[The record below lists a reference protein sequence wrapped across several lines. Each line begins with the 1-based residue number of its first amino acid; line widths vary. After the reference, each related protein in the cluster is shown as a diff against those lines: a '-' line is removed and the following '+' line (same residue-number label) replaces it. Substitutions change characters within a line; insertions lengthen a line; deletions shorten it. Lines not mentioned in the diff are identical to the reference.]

1 MHISYR
7 MATSD
12 DVNAMARFWSENS
25 GWDIID
31 SAEWNRRFTNTP
43 FGDAVVS
50 IATDDETKKIIGQFV
65 FIPVTIA
72 VSGKE
77 VKAYRPFAPILQ
89 ETLQTKF
96 GIAALLTGQHPIL
109 KMYQNVARDLTKQGV
124 SLIYIIPDPRWS
136 RVLQAFPSVM
146 THKFP
151 LWSCSLP
158 LDKGFE
164 LPVGVTTERIQP
176 ADPEVDSLWQQASG
190 VYSAAIVR
198 NSKTMIWKTSHG
210 DFRVFAIRRNGE
222 MIGWF
227 AVVYKQKDH
236 QWLICDMVTKD
247 KVENLSI
254 TLKSACNIIQQED
267 KMLPSSSTH
276 SKKIALL
283 ATAAIEEIVKHIGFR
298 QENYHFTLAVNM
310 LDKNGIDKSKITPA
324 NWYVSAND

>member
-1 MHISYR
+1 
-7 MATSD
+7 MATPD
-12 DVNAMARFWSENS
+12 DVNAMAQFWSENS

-31 SAEWNRRFTNTP
+31 STEWNRRFTNTP
-43 FGDAVVS
+43 SGDAVVS
-50 IATDDETKKIIGQFV
+50 IATDNETKKIIGQFV

-77 VKAYRPFAPILQ
+77 VIAYRPFAPILQ

-96 GIAALLTGQHPIL
+96 GVGSLLTGQHPIL
-109 KMYQNVARDLTKQGV
+109 KMYQNVASDLTKQGV

-136 RVLQAFPSVM
+136 RVLQAFPFVM

-158 LDKGFE
+158 LEKNFE
-164 LPVGVTTERIQP
+164 LPEGITTERIDP
-176 ADPEVDSLWQQASG
+176 ANPEMDTFWQQASG
-190 VYSAAIVR
+190 VYAAAIVR
-198 NSKTMIWKTSHG
+198 NSKTMVWKTSHG
-210 DFRVFAIRRNGE
+210 DYRIFAIRRNGE

-227 AVVYKQKDH
+227 NVVYKQKDY
-236 QWLICDMVTKD
+236 QWLICDMVVTDKD
-247 KVENLSI
+247 ENLSI

-267 KMLPSSSTH
+267 KMLTAGGTH

-283 ATAAIEEIVKHIGFR
+283 ATAAIEEIVKKMGFR

-310 LDKNGIDKSKITPA
+310 LNKKGIDKSNITPA